1 MTYLLKSDS
10 EIHSVIENEKKRQ
23 REQLVMIAS
32 ENYTSSAVLE
42 ATGSILTNKYS
53 EGYPGKRYYAG
64 CENVDI
70 SESLAIER
78 AKTLF
83 NAESAN
89 VQAHSGSQAN
99 MAAFFAMCNAGD
111 KIMGMSLDHGGQA
124 PTALRY
130 IEWLLTF
137 PLTILTFYVMLK
149 SVTDVKRG
157 MFWRLLVGTLVWVIA
172 QLLGA
177 YGYMSVT
184 LGFLVGIVGWLYIIG
199 ELYMGD
205 TGRKNASCGN
215 ESVQMAFFANRLII
229 TIGFSIYH
237 IGYFIEHLAG
247 GANINS
253 LNVIYNLADFLNK
266 IIFGMIIYSAAIQD
280 TRKGKQI

>member
-1 MTYLLKSDS
+1 MNKLLLPQDVVGGSFWLISVAMIGAAIFFFLEGGRLSKRWGTAMNLVGVIALMSS
-10 EIHSVIENEKKRQ
+10 IHYFYAKN
-23 REQLVMIAS
+23 LW
-32 ENYTSSAVLE
+32 VL
-42 ATGSILTNKYS
+42 N
-53 EGYPGKRYYAG
+53 
-64 CENVDI
+64 
-70 SESLAIER
+70 
-78 AKTLF
+78 
-83 NAESAN
+83 
-89 VQAHSGSQAN
+89 
-99 MAAFFAMCNAGD
+99 
-111 KIMGMSLDHGGQA
+111 GQA

-130 IEWLLTF
+130 IDWLLTF
-137 PLTILTFYVMLK
+137 PLTILTFYVMLR

-157 MFWRLLVGTLVWVIA
+157 MFWRLLAGTLIWVIA

-205 TGRKNASCGN
+205 AGTKNASCNN

-253 LNVIYNLADFLNK
+253 LNIIYNLADILNK
-266 IIFGMIIYSAAIQD
+266 IIFGMIIYSAALQD
-280 TRKGKQI
+280 TKKEA

>member
-1 MTYLLKSDS
+1 MNKLLLLQDIVGGSCWLISVAMIGAAIFFFLERRRLSERWSTAMTLVGVIALMSS
-10 EIHSVIENEKKRQ
+10 IHYFYAKN
-23 REQLVMIAS
+23 LW
-32 ENYTSSAVLE
+32 VL
-42 ATGSILTNKYS
+42 N
-53 EGYPGKRYYAG
+53 
-64 CENVDI
+64 
-70 SESLAIER
+70 
-78 AKTLF
+78 
-83 NAESAN
+83 
-89 VQAHSGSQAN
+89 
-99 MAAFFAMCNAGD
+99 
-111 KIMGMSLDHGGQA
+111 GQA
-124 PTALRY
+124 PTQLRY
-130 IEWLLTF
+130 IDWLLTF

-149 SVTDVKRG
+149 SVSEVKRG

-184 LGFLVGIVGWLYIIG
+184 LGFLVGIVGSSFIIG

-205 TGRKNASCGN
+205 AGRANSSSNN

-280 TRKGKQI
+280 TKKGAQ

>member
-1 MTYLLKSDS
+1 MNGNLSVSDPVGVS
-10 EIHSVIENEKKRQ
+10 FWIISMAMVASTAFFFLERDRVSGKWKTSLTVAG
-23 REQLVMIAS
+23 LVTLIA
-32 ENYTSSAVLE
+32 AVHYYYMRDVWV
-42 ATGSILTNKYS
+42 ATGET
-53 EGYPGKRYYAG
+53 
-64 CENVDI
+64 
-70 SESLAIER
+70 
-78 AKTLF
+78 
-83 NAESAN
+83 
-89 VQAHSGSQAN
+89 
-99 MAAFFAMCNAGD
+99 
-111 KIMGMSLDHGGQA
+111 
-124 PTALRY
+124 PTVLRY
-130 IEWLLTF
+130 IDWLLTF

-149 SVTDVKRG
+149 SVTDIKRG

-205 TGRKNASCGN
+205 AGRANASCNN
-215 ESVQMAFFANRLII
+215 ERVQMAFFANRLII

-266 IIFGMIIYSAAIQD
+266 IIFGMIIYSAALAD
-280 TRKGKQI
+280 TKKGS

>member
-1 MTYLLKSDS
+1 MNLIGVIALMSS
-10 EIHSVIENEKKRQ
+10 IHYFYAKN
-23 REQLVMIAS
+23 LW
-32 ENYTSSAVLE
+32 VL
-42 ATGSILTNKYS
+42 N
-53 EGYPGKRYYAG
+53 
-64 CENVDI
+64 
-70 SESLAIER
+70 
-78 AKTLF
+78 
-83 NAESAN
+83 
-89 VQAHSGSQAN
+89 
-99 MAAFFAMCNAGD
+99 
-111 KIMGMSLDHGGQA
+111 GQA
-124 PTALRY
+124 PIALRY
-130 IEWLLTF
+130 IDWLLTF
-137 PLTILTFYVMLK
+137 PLTILTFYVMLN
-149 SVTDVKRG
+149 SVTDIKRG

-215 ESVQMAFFANRLII
+215 ENVQMAFFANRLII

-266 IIFGMIIYSAAIQD
+266 IIFGMIIYSAAKQD
-280 TRKGKQI
+280 TQKGT

>member
-1 MTYLLKSDS
+1 MYINSLTQFSFYFGTAAMLC
-10 EIHSVIENEKKRQ
+10 
-23 REQLVMIAS
+23 
-32 ENYTSSAVLE
+32 SAVFFFFE
-42 ATGSILTNKYS
+42 RGEVAPKWRTSVTV
-53 EGYPGKRYYAG
+53 AG
-64 CENVDI
+64 LVTFI
-70 SESLAIER
+70 
-78 AKTLF
+78 
-83 NAESAN
+83 
-89 VQAHSGSQAN
+89 
-99 MAAFFAMCNAGD
+99 AFFHYYFMRDAWGSALASGD
-111 KIMGMSLDHGGQA
+111 LTQ
-124 PTALRY
+124 LRY
-130 IEWLLTF
+130 IDWLLTF
-137 PLTILTFYVMLK
+137 PLTILTFYVMLR
-149 SVTDVKRG
+149 SVSEVKRG

-205 TGRKNASCGN
+205 AGRANSSCNN

-280 TRKGKQI
+280 TKKGAQ

>member
-1 MTYLLKSDS
+1 MNLVGVIALMSS
-10 EIHSVIENEKKRQ
+10 IHYFYAKN
-23 REQLVMIAS
+23 LW
-32 ENYTSSAVLE
+32 VL
-42 ATGSILTNKYS
+42 N
-53 EGYPGKRYYAG
+53 
-64 CENVDI
+64 
-70 SESLAIER
+70 
-78 AKTLF
+78 
-83 NAESAN
+83 
-89 VQAHSGSQAN
+89 
-99 MAAFFAMCNAGD
+99 
-111 KIMGMSLDHGGQA
+111 GQA

-130 IEWLLTF
+130 IDWLLTF

-215 ESVQMAFFANRLII
+215 ENVQMAFFANRLII

-266 IIFGMIIYSAAIQD
+266 IIFGMIIYSAALQIQGKD
-280 TRKGKQI
+280 LELRRNIYDKRSRYNSSNNFIGTCNSNYSLFIALAIQKIFKRSFFCENRNAWRKSCYIGRSICLTYNS

>member
-1 MTYLLKSDS
+1 MNKLLLPQDNVGGSFWLISVAMIGAAIFFFLERRRLSDRWSTVMTLIGVIALMSS
-10 EIHSVIENEKKRQ
+10 IHYFYAKN
-23 REQLVMIAS
+23 LW
-32 ENYTSSAVLE
+32 VL
-42 ATGSILTNKYS
+42 N
-53 EGYPGKRYYAG
+53 
-64 CENVDI
+64 
-70 SESLAIER
+70 
-78 AKTLF
+78 
-83 NAESAN
+83 
-89 VQAHSGSQAN
+89 
-99 MAAFFAMCNAGD
+99 
-111 KIMGMSLDHGGQA
+111 GQA
-124 PTALRY
+124 PTQLRY
-130 IEWLLTF
+130 IDWLLTF

-149 SVTDVKRG
+149 SVSEVKRG

-205 TGRKNASCGN
+205 AGRANSASNN

-237 IGYFIEHLAG
+237 IGYFFAHLAG
-247 GANINS
+247 GANINCVN
-253 LNVIYNLADFLNK
+253 LIYNLADFLNK

-280 TRKGKQI
+280 TKKGAQ

>member
-1 MTYLLKSDS
+1 MNKLLLPQDVVGGSFWLIS
-10 EIHSVIENEKKRQ
+10 VAMIGAAIFFFLERGRLSNRWATAMNLVGVIALMSSIHYFYAKN
-23 REQLVMIAS
+23 LW
-32 ENYTSSAVLE
+32 
-42 ATGSILTNKYS
+42 ILN
-53 EGYPGKRYYAG
+53 
-64 CENVDI
+64 
-70 SESLAIER
+70 
-78 AKTLF
+78 
-83 NAESAN
+83 
-89 VQAHSGSQAN
+89 
-99 MAAFFAMCNAGD
+99 
-111 KIMGMSLDHGGQA
+111 GQA

-130 IEWLLTF
+130 IDWILTF
-137 PLTILTFYVMLK
+137 PLTILTFYVMLR

-157 MFWRLLVGTLVWVIA
+157 MGGRGRGVALVWVIA

-199 ELYMGD
+199 ELYMVD
-205 TGRKNASCGN
+205 AGRSNSTCNN

-253 LNVIYNLADFLNK
+253 LNIIYNLADILNK
-266 IIFGMIIYSAAIQD
+266 IIFGMIIYSAALQD
-280 TRKGKQI
+280 TKKEA

>member
-1 MTYLLKSDS
+1 MNKLLLPQDIVGGSFWLISVAMIGAAIFFFLERRRLSERWSTAMTLVGVIALMSS
-10 EIHSVIENEKKRQ
+10 IHYFYAKN
-23 REQLVMIAS
+23 LW
-32 ENYTSSAVLE
+32 VL
-42 ATGSILTNKYS
+42 N
-53 EGYPGKRYYAG
+53 
-64 CENVDI
+64 
-70 SESLAIER
+70 
-78 AKTLF
+78 
-83 NAESAN
+83 
-89 VQAHSGSQAN
+89 
-99 MAAFFAMCNAGD
+99 
-111 KIMGMSLDHGGQA
+111 GQA
-124 PTALRY
+124 PTQLRY
-130 IEWLLTF
+130 IDWLLTF

-149 SVTDVKRG
+149 SVSEVKRG

-205 TGRKNASCGN
+205 AGRANSSCNN

-280 TRKGKQI
+280 TKKGAH